1 MKILSIE
8 ERTVSLESGASN
20 AAISFQTMTAS
31 AVALTVVLL
40 GRKVTGLGFSSY
52 GRYGHGGLLK
62 ERFIPRL
69 EAAIPDQF
77 LDDAGN
83 VSVERFWKVLMT
95 DEKEGGHGE
104 RSGAVGVLEMAL
116 WDALAKAENLP
127 LWVLLER
134 TFGHPS
140 DRGPAAG

>member
-83 VSVERFWKVLMT
+83 VSVDLQEWRDYWTLGRVLR
-95 DEKEGGHGE
+95 K
-104 RSGAVGVLEMAL
+104 RSVTVKGKSQE
-116 WDALAKAENLP
+116 
-127 LWVLLER
+127 
-134 TFGHPS
+134 
-140 DRGPAAG
+140 